1 MNKTLILLLAF
12 PVFLCSCV
20 MPQAPMKPMQT
31 AFDEAEFAPYAV
43 PGTSTITGQA
53 FLKTRGREVR
63 LGAGNTV
70 QLLPVTSYTTE
81 LRKRVTLG
89 GERVG
94 PVDPRIEKYRRT
106 TIADGSGSFEFRNL
120 PAGEYYVT
128 CVITWEVPNQYVMET
143 TGGVAYGTVK
153 VGAGET
159 AKVVVTR

>member
-1 MNKTLILLLAF
+1 MHKAIFIFLALPTL
-12 PVFLCSCV
+12 LCSCV
-20 MPQAPMKPMQT
+20 VPQAPMQPVQT
-31 AFDEAEFAPYAV
+31 VFDEAEFAPYAAS
-43 PGTSTITGQA
+43 GTATVTGQA
-53 FLKTRGREVR
+53 FLKTLGGDVK

-70 QLLPVTSYTTE
+70 QLLPVTTYTSE
-81 LRKRVTLG
+81 LRRRGTLR

-106 TIADGSGSFEFRNL
+106 TIADGNGNFEFRNL

-128 CVITWEVPNQYVMET
+128 CVITWEIPSQYGLQQ
-143 TGGVAYGTVK
+143 TGGIAYGTVQ